1 MLTIKIDDNIELRQI
16 QITDASD
23 IFETIN
29 TQRAYLGKWLPFV
42 EYTKTIHDSE
52 LFINSIYS
60 EPPEKQELVFVINF
74 DKKFAGIIGF
84 KDTDKINKKT
94 EIGYWLSE
102 PFQKKGI
109 ITESLKKLMDYVF
122 KKMDINRIQ
131 IKCATG
137 NIQSSKIPRKLNF
150 VFEGIERDG
159 ELLSDGEFTNLEVY
173 SILRR
178 NWNK

>member
-1 MLTIKIDDNIELRQI
+1 MLAIKIDDNIELRQI

-137 NIQSSKIPRKLNF
+137 NIQSSKIPMAENRACHCRSMLWCIINS
-150 VFEGIERDG
+150 IICHA
-159 ELLSDGEFTNLEVY
+159 FTLE
-173 SILRR
+173 SCR
-178 NWNK
+178 

>member
-1 MLTIKIDDNIELRQI
+1 MLTIKIDDRIELRQI

-29 TQRAYLGKWLPFV
+29 FQRAYLGKWLPFV